1 MYMVFQGSNCR
12 VPTYATYTTVGA
24 LKLNVCEAMVYAVV
38 NIILSIPRMI
48 FTRMFRER
56 MQF

>member
-1 MYMVFQGSNCR
+1 MHACMCSLRAPTVGCA
-12 VPTYATYTTVGA
+12 TYAPHTTVGA

-38 NIILSIPRMI
+38 NIILSIPLL
-48 FTRMFRER
+48 FRER